1 MSSDYIDLP
10 ITSAGNAIGK
20 GTKTI
25 FCIDNGDFATGQDAI
40 NSASPGDTILFGVKS
55 GGWGDII
62 VPAGKK
68 LSLKGLQS
76 ERCIYVQMGSLTF
89 SPASGTQIVENEL
102 YIDSLYFYKT
112 TGTVV
117 LFDGTAPARLRMNNC
132 YILSGTNR
140 PIECTNTY
148 SAGGVQSSLYL
159 TGCIVINSGNL
170 VPSLETSTPYV
181 QIRKTSISNGDV
193 TLKIN
198 AGTTE
203 TVHCEF
209 TCNTTGTI
217 VNVAAS
223 GASLLSNNCLFT
235 NSTTNG
241 SGVTVATGGVFADF
255 LDVFAIATG
264 TGYCVK
270 GTGVHVYAG
279 QNLSNSALLAYN
291 VKMQSTL
298 TNIPFTTTFT
308 SAP

>member
-10 ITSAGNAIGK
+10 INSAGNAIGK

-40 NSASPGDTILFGVKS
+40 NSASPGDTILFGAKS
-55 GGWGDII
+55 GGWGDIV

-102 YIDSLYFYKT
+102 YIDSLYFIKS

-117 LFDGTAPARLRMNNC
+117 TFDGTAPARLRMSNC
-132 YILSGTNR
+132 FILSSTNR
-140 PIECTNTY
+140 AVECTNTY
-148 SAGGVQSSLYL
+148 SSGGIFSSAYF
-159 TGCIVINSGNL
+159 TGCTIQNGGALN
-170 VPSLETSTPYV
+170 PAFETSTPYV
-181 QIRKTSISNGDV
+181 QIRKTEISNGSV

-209 TCNTTGTI
+209 TCNTVNTI
-217 VNVAAS
+217 ANVAAS
-223 GASLLSNNCLFT
+223 GAYLLSNNCLYT

-241 SGVTVATGGVFADF
+241 TGVTVATGAVFANF
-255 LDVFAIATG
+255 LNVFAIATG

-270 GTGVHVYAG
+270 GTGIHLYAG
-279 QNLSNSALLAYN
+279 QNLSNSAALAYN

-298 TNIPFTTTFT
+298 TNLPYTTTFT

>member
-1 MSSDYIDLP
+1 MSSDYIELP
-10 ITSAGNAIGK
+10 VTSAGNSIQK

-25 FCIDNGDFATGQDAI
+25 FCIDNGDYATGQDAI
-40 NSASPGDTILFGVKS
+40 NSASPGDTILFGAKS
-55 GGWGDII
+55 GGWGDIV

-76 ERCIYVQMGSLTF
+76 ERCIYIEMGSLTF
-89 SPASGTQIVENEL
+89 SPVSGTQIVENEL

-117 LFDGTAPARLRMNNC
+117 TFGGTAPARLRMTNC

-140 PIECTNTY
+140 PIECINTY
-148 SAGGVQSSLYL
+148 SSGGVFSSVYL
-159 TGCIVINSGNL
+159 TGCIVINGGSL
-170 VPSLETSTPYV
+170 APALETSTPYV
-181 QIRKTSISNGDV
+181 QVRKTSISNGSV
-193 TLKIN
+193 ALLIN

-209 TCNTTGTI
+209 TCNSTG
-217 VNVAAS
+217 NVANVIAS
-223 GASLLSNNCLFT
+223 GASLSSNNCLFS

-241 SGVTVATGGVFADF
+241 SGVAVATGGVFADF

-264 TGYCVK
+264 TGYCVR
-270 GTGVHVYAG
+270 GTGVHIYAG
-279 QNLSNSALLAYN
+279 QNLSNSAALAYN
-291 VKMQSTL
+291 VKMQNTL
-298 TNIPFTTTFT
+298 TNLPFTTTFT